1 MEILKVQDIFRLRIT
16 KFIFNCLIKKTPSN
30 FYSWFN
36 LTNDTHNH
44 NTRSKYIDID
54 KYIKTRSLFVPT
66 ARTTHYGLKLT
77 KVLGSKLWNNLPP
90 LLRVDN
96 LTSTVFVKKI
106 KHHLIELYNI
116 N

>member
-1 MEILKVQDIFRLRIT
+1 MEIIKVQDIFRLRIT
-16 KFIFNCLIKKTPSN
+16 KFIFNCLNKKTPSN

-36 LTNDTHNH
+36 LTNNDTHNH

-54 KYIKTRSLFVPT
+54 KSIKTRSLFVPT

-90 LLRVDN
+90 ILRVDN
-96 LTSTVFVKKI
+96 FTSSTTFIKKL
-106 KHHLIELYNI
+106 KNHLIQLYI
-116 N
+116 